1 MEITKIRKIF
11 IKENKFPFREERER
25 KTAFIKKNR
34 VQREIQGAL
43 ISIKGTV
50 EQGASTREKEETFLS
65 TFASN
70 LAPRIPRIY
79 TRNGGH
85 EAKAVNLNLKSAT

>member
-25 KTAFIKKNR
+25 KTAFIKKKQ
-34 VQREIQGAL
+34 QREIQGAL
-43 ISIKGTV
+43 ISIKRTV
-50 EQGASTREKEETFLS
+50 EQEASTREKEETFLS

-85 EAKAVNLNLKSAT
+85 EAKAVNLNLESAT